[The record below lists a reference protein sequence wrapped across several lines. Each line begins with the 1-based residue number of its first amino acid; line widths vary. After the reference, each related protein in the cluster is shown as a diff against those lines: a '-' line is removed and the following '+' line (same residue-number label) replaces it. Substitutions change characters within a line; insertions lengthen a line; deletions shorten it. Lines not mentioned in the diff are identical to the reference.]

1 MDCLF
6 LSKTPLFKDMTAE
19 EIKESLEFMNGYEK
33 RFTKSEI
40 ILHAGDKTDS
50 LCLVLSG
57 SVNIKMNNSRGDS
70 NIIGF
75 VGQGQLFAE
84 AYSVVRQK
92 SLLCDAEAAA
102 DTTVLFLQTDKLL
115 SADRYPGSFCIKL
128 IKNMLMISAEKNLA
142 LSSRMTHT
150 APRLIR
156 DRLVSYLSEQ
166 SAAAS
171 CKTFKIPFSRQQL
184 ADYLSVE
191 RSALSNELSKMKRDG
206 LIDYNKNNFCLYF

>member
-6 LSKTPLFKDMTAE
+6 LSKTHLFKDMTAE
-19 EIKESLEFMNGYEK
+19 EIKKSLDFMNGYEK

-40 ILHAGDKTDS
+40 ILHAGDKTNS

-57 SVNIKMNNSRGDS
+57 GVNIKMNNSRGDS

-75 VGQGQLFAE
+75 AGQGQLFAE

-115 SADRYPGSFCIKL
+115 FADRYPGAFCIKL

-156 DRLVSYLSEQ
+156 DRLISYLSEQ

-171 CKTFKIPFSRQQL
+171 GKTFKIPFSRQQL